1 MSKLNASEISLLKE
15 INQNTRLIASNYP
28 PLYTLLRHNLVERKS
43 AGTLSAY
50 QITQEGRS
58 CLQEASKEALF
69 LAATR
74 TARTST
80 LGPNRSNI
88 PKKG

>member
-1 MSKLNASEISLLKE
+1 MPKLNAPEISLLKE
-15 INQNTRLIASNYP
+15 INQNTRLVASNYP

-43 AGTLSAY
+43 AGTISAY

-58 CLQEASKEALF
+58 CLQEVSKEALF
-69 LAATR
+69 LAAR
-74 TARTST
+74 TSRTST